1 MTQVGENADLRNRE
15 RRLRL
20 DVRKKPYWIS
30 LNEGEHLGYY
40 RGRRVRKWVARYRRP
55 GISSKYREFTIAE
68 ADDCA
73 DADGSKI
80 LSFGQAT
87 AAARRWFAMIDQN
100 GDQKSR
106 PYSVSNALD
115 DYLEGFSG
123 KDIANTRRRIEAIVR
138 PQIGEHDTSRLT
150 A

>member
-1 MTQVGENADLRNRE
+1 MARIVENTDLYNRE

-20 DVRKKPYWIS
+20 GIRKKPYWLA

-55 GISSKYREFTIAE
+55 GISSNYRELTIAE
-68 ADDCA
+68 ADDDA

-80 LSFGQAT
+80 LSFGQAQT
-87 AAARRWFAMIDQN
+87 AARNWFAKIDQS

-115 DYLEGFSG
+115 D
-123 KDIANTRRRIEAIVR
+123 
-138 PQIGEHDTSRLT
+138 
-150 A
+150 